1 MPADI
6 LPAIPAIVAPAAP
19 LATPPHDYRVF
30 FDNPLHDE
38 ALRLLLLTPMS
49 ARPVSYA
56 RLTGDDGDG
65 CPVQCGDPAC
75 CAIIPLATS
84 ESAIS
89 AHRYTA
95 GLAPVLCG
103 HPTADSGQHFACSID
118 HLTNALDACWRDH
131 IRPGLRAQG
140 HPTA

>member
-1 MPADI
+1 VTEEPTEE
-6 LPAIPAIVAPAAP
+6 PTPAAP
-19 LATPPHDYRVF
+19 APPAPPHDYRAFHLSPEVVQ
-30 FDNPLHDE
+30 
-38 ALRLLLLTPMS
+38 LLLALPMHT
-49 ARPVSYA
+49 RPDVYA

-75 CAIIPLATS
+75 GAVIPLAQS
-84 ESAIS
+84 ESAIV

-103 HPTADSGQHFACSID
+103 HPTADSGQHFACSIE